1 MNDLNLF
8 NYQGQQVRTVAKDEE
23 IWFVASDVARVL
35 AYRDAANMTRRL
47 RSTDKGYSKVSTPS
61 GDQQMTVINE
71 SGLYDAVFRSNAEG
85 ALPFRYWVTGE
96 VLPTIRK
103 HGIYATPDT
112 VEKMLA
118 DPDTLIQALTTL
130 KEERAARSEAEAKAA
145 QMEQRA
151 TVSEGRLNTIEH
163 GNGFSVR
170 EFHKHYFPDVPERQF
185 NELLYSKGL
194 LIDQRNKR
202 PDKNGD
208 MKKPGKQ
215 HRHPTATGKDYFFL
229 DPYIDHSGDRHYNT
243 LVRPG
248 TPETELVA
256 KLERLG
262 LLRAKHTLHVIKE
275 IPALALWTSSSRTTS
290 KMAALTS

>member
-8 NYQGQQVRTVAKDEE
+8 DYQGQQVRTVIKGEE
-23 IWFVASDVARVL
+23 VWFVASDVARVL
-35 AYRDAANMTRRL
+35 AYRMASDMTRRL
-47 RSTDKGYSKVSTPS
+47 RDSDKGYAKVRTPS

-96 VLPTIRK
+96 VIPSIRK
-103 HGIYATPDT
+103 HGVYATPDA

-118 DPDTLIQALTTL
+118 DPDTLIQALTTI
-130 KEERAARSEAEAKAA
+130 KEERAARAVAEEKAN

-151 TVSEGRLNTIEH
+151 TVSEHRLDTIEH

-185 NELLYSKGL
+185 NDLLYSKGL

-229 DPYIDHSGDRHYNT
+229 DPYIDRTGDRHYNT

-262 LLRAKHTLHVIKE
+262 LQRSKHTLHVIKE
-275 IPALALWTSSSRTTS
+275 IPA
-290 KMAALTS
+290 